1 MNDDWRLSIE
11 LEEHGLAHGLTEDLA
26 VGELDHDLEESFGDR
41 VIVTHDGPHVFLYA
55 ATREQAEEAE
65 KAIRSL
71 ATKNDWNIATATLE
85 HWHPTELE
93 WEDPD
98 NPLPETEEQ
107 RQAEHEALIEEERE
121 EAVEHGYPEWEV
133 RVDTPGHHDAV
144 ALSKKLDAEGLQNV
158 RRWKYLVVG
167 AVDEDSARALADRLR
182 AEAPAGS
189 KVKVEGTFQ
198 AALHEAPSNPF
209 AIFGGLGG

>member
-11 LEEHGLAHGLTEDLA
+11 FSERGFAHGMTEDLA
-26 VGELDHDLEESFGDR
+26 AGELDHDLEESFGER

-55 ATREQAEEAE
+55 ATREQTEEAE

-71 ATKNDWNIATATLE
+71 AQENNWHIAESRLE
-85 HWHPTELE
+85 RWHPGELE

-98 NPLPETEEQ
+98 KPLPDTHEE
-107 RQAEHEALIEEERE
+107 RQSEHAALIVEERS
-121 EAVEHGYPEWEV
+121 EAAQRGYPEWEV
-133 RVDTPGHHDAV
+133 RVDLPGHHEA
-144 ALSKKLDAEGLQNV
+144 AELSKRLNAEGLQNV

-167 AVDEDSARALADRLR
+167 AIDEDSAQALAERLR
-182 AEAPAGS
+182 AEAPEGS
-189 KVKVEGTFQ
+189 TVKVEGTFQ
-198 AALHEAPSNPF
+198 AARHEAPPNPF

>member
-11 LEEHGLAHGLTEDLA
+11 LEEHGLAHGVTEDLA
-26 VGELDHDLEESFGDR
+26 AGELDHDLEESFGDR
-41 VIVTHDGPHVFLYA
+41 VIVTHEGPHLFLYTS
-55 ATREQAEEAE
+55 TREQAGEAE

-71 ATKNDWNIATATLE
+71 AEKNGWNIANAILQ

-98 NPLPETEEQ
+98 KALPETEAE
-107 RQAEHEALIEEERE
+107 RESEHEALIEEERE
-121 EAVEHGYPEWEV
+121 EAAEHGYPEWEV
-133 RVDTPGHHDAV
+133 RVDTPSHRDAV
-144 ALSKKLDAEGLQNV
+144 ELSKRLDAEGLQNV

-167 AVDEDSARALADRLR
+167 AVDEDSAQTLAERLR

-189 KVKVEGTFQ
+189 DVKVEGTYQ
-198 AALHEAPSNPF
+198 AARHEAPANPF

>member
-11 LEEHGLAHGLTEDLA
+11 LEEHGLAHGLTEDLGA
-26 VGELDHDLEESFGDR
+26 GELDHDLEESFGDR

-55 ATREQAEEAE
+55 ATREQADEAE
-65 KAIRSL
+65 KAVRSL
-71 ATKNDWNIATATLE
+71 AETKNWNLATVVLE

-98 NPLPETEEQ
+98 KPLPGTEVEKES
-107 RQAEHEALIEEERE
+107 EHEALIEEERTDAAE
-121 EAVEHGYPEWEV
+121 RGYPEWEV
-133 RVDTPGHHDAV
+133 RVDTPSHRDAV
-144 ALSKKLDAEGLQNV
+144 ELSKRLDAEGLQNV

-167 AVDEDSARALADRLR
+167 AVDEDSAQALAERLR

-189 KVKVEGTFQ
+189 EVKVEGTFQ
-198 AALHEAPSNPF
+198 AARHEAPPNPF

>member
-26 VGELDHDLEESFGDR
+26 AGEMDHDLEESFGDR

-55 ATREQAEEAE
+55 ADREQAEEAE

-71 ATKNDWNIATATLE
+71 AARNDWTVASAVLE
-85 HWHPTELE
+85 HWHPTALE

-98 NPLPETEEQ
+98 SPLPASEDEQ
-107 RQAEHEALIEEERE
+107 ASEHKELVEEERA
-121 EAVEHGYPEWEV
+121 EATEHGYPEWEV
-133 RVDTPGHHDAV
+133 RVDLPSHHDAV
-144 ALSKKLDAEGLQNV
+144 ALSKQLDSEGIQNV

-167 AVDEDSARALADRLR
+167 AADEDAAQILADRLR
-182 AEAPAGS
+182 SEAPEGS
-189 KVKVEGTFQ
+189 EVRVEGTFQ
-198 AALHEAPSNPF
+198 AARHEAPPNPF